1 MQFWTLDEIERNAML
16 DPGMADHEVGEEIA
30 PGVTITRRRILQ
42 VGIAGAI
49 GLGSASLLAGCA
61 SSDCGTRDA
70 APKDASVDGPSAAL
84 TIDQLMAD
92 LRPRAQ
98 KMIASDSPDEA
109 SYLAAVSMLLAR
121 YQPEEPWRL
130 REPDKGG
137 FSINA
142 LGWMPPVVVFDIR
155 MRPGST
161 IHLHD
166 HRHYNGVLQCLEGEV
181 RCRNFDIVTDAT
193 NPGAPTLDIA
203 GGEVP
208 PEGQDFLIR
217 QNADKTLARGQLST
231 LSRDRDNIHH
241 VEAGP
246 NGCKL
251 ADVFTYFRR
260 EARSY
265 ELAWDALPTTRNGD
279 TYKVAWK
286 A

>member
-1 MQFWTLDEIERNAML
+1 MQFWTLDEIERHA
-16 DPGMADHEVGEEIA
+16 MADHEVGEEIA

-42 VGIAGAI
+42 VGLASAI
-49 GLGSASLLAGCA
+49 GLSCAGLLSGCA
-61 SSDCGTRDA
+61 STDTGVRAT
-70 APKDASVDGPSAAL
+70 APKDASVDTPTAAL
-84 TIDQLMAD
+84 TIDQLMAN

-98 KMIASDSPDEA
+98 KMIASDNPDEA

-130 REPDKGG
+130 RDPGERG
-137 FSINA
+137 FSINT

-155 MRPGST
+155 MRPGAT

-181 RCRNFDIVTDAT
+181 RCRNFDIVTDQT
-193 NPGAPTLDIA
+193 QPGAPVLDIA
-203 GGEVP
+203 AGEVP
-208 PEGQDFLIR
+208 PVGEDFLIR
-217 QNADKTLARGQLST
+217 QNTDATLKRGQLST

-246 NGCKL
+246 EGCKL

-265 ELAWDALPTTRNGD
+265 ELAWDATPTTRNGD
-279 TYKVAWK
+279 TYKVAWT

>member
-1 MQFWTLDEIERNAML
+1 MQFWTLDEIEQHA
-16 DPGMADHEVGEEIA
+16 MADHEVGEEIA

-42 VGIAGAI
+42 VGLAGA
-49 GLGSASLLAGCA
+49 LGVSAAGLLAGCA
-61 SSDCGTRDA
+61 TRARTNGTSESDA
-70 APKDASVDGPSAAL
+70 KPM

-98 KMIASDSPDEA
+98 KMIASDNPDEA
-109 SYLAAVSMLLAR
+109 SYLSAVSMLLAR

-130 REPDKGG
+130 RDPGQRG
-137 FSINA
+137 FSINT

-155 MRPGST
+155 MEPGST

-193 NPGAPTLDIA
+193 QPGAPALDIA
-203 GGEVP
+203 AGEVP
-208 PEGQDFLIR
+208 PVGQDFLIR
-217 QNADKTLARGQLST
+217 QNADTVLTRGKLST

-246 NGCKL
+246 DGCKL

-265 ELAWDALPTTRNGD
+265 ELAWDAQPTTRNGD